1 MVNGTRLLYTRRFS
15 IFIPP
20 RRDDISNDTSNLY
33 PVFNWTHFKI
43 YLSRSIPFV
52 SNIIPNSI
60 TSGNCKSAIT
70 PVHLPSRENLVLGK
84 QFSTRGVEES
94 PAPRKLCG
102 IESSSSWMVFQ
113 TEARK
118 RLILQLE
125 RNSARLVTFLIIQWT
140 TSGLRFN
147 NIFGFDRGVAPLSIF
162 PCEWRWRKMG
172 EKKAERERE
181 MKGIKE
187 KKGWKINRRQI
198 ALLTARRKS
207 RRSCSSGRSST
218 TLSTSQGCTETL
230 DERSSAWRVVS
241 GRRCSRYSGQKIA
254 DRRAIF
260 LLAREYV
267 DTFTRPIDKL
277 H

>member
-1 MVNGTRLLYTRRFS
+1 MNG
-15 IFIPP
+15 
-20 RRDDISNDTSNLY
+20 
-33 PVFNWTHFKI
+33 FK
-43 YLSRSIPFV
+43 P
-52 SNIIPNSI
+52 
-60 TSGNCKSAIT
+60 
-70 PVHLPSRENLVLGK
+70 
-84 QFSTRGVEES
+84 
-94 PAPRKLCG
+94 
-102 IESSSSWMVFQ
+102 
-113 TEARK
+113 RK

-125 RNSARLVTFLIIQWT
+125 RNSARLVTLLIIQWT
-140 TSGLRFN
+140 TSGLRSN
-147 NIFGFDRGVAPLSIF
+147 NIFGLIAVWPLSIF
-162 PCEWRWRKMG
+162 PCEWR
-172 EKKAERERE
+172 KKQRERVRE

-187 KKGWKINRRQI
+187 KKGTKGWKINRRQI